1 MAIVDGGSDRKAAV
15 EIENYHHCPL
25 ANKDADCSPIV
36 SNTYSPQGLGSRDA
50 SA

>member
-1 MAIVDGGSDRKAAV
+1 MVIVDGGSDRKAAV

-25 ANKDADCSPIV
+25 AKKDADCSPIV
-36 SNTYSPQGLGSRDA
+36 SNVYSPQMLESKDA